1 MNEGGRGVGRE
12 PGASD
17 EGRLDELKFRC
28 LSVDAMVKSP
38 EIPTDQKYGSYYCRN
53 GLYFLCCKATLL
65 EIGFEMEL
73 KNENGTW
80 KLESI

>member
-38 EIPTDQKYGSYYCRN
+38 EIPTDENTDHIIAATDYIFYVVR
-53 GLYFLCCKATLL
+53 LLC
-65 EIGFEMEL
+65 
-73 KNENGTW
+73 
-80 KLESI
+80 